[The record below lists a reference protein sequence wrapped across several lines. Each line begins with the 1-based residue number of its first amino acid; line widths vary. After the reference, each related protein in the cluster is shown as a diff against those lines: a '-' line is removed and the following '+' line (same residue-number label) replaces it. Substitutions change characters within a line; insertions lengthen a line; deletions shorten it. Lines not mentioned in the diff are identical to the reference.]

1 MILQILNRFFLTSTK
16 VQSLKFDMYFEFVK
30 QTVLKAEP
38 ISLHPQLAENVFY
51 FIKPI
56 LKKKKTHLQSNYQN
70 TSSLGFQ
77 MFRHLKL
84 SQ

>member
-38 ISLHPQLAENVFY
+38 ISLRPQLAENVFY

-56 LKKKKTHLQSNYQN
+56 LKKKKPIYNQIIKTLHLWVSKC
-70 TSSLGFQ
+70 LGT
-77 MFRHLKL
+77 
-84 SQ
+84 

>member
-56 LKKKKTHLQSNYQN
+56 LKKKKPIYNQIIKTLHLWVSKC
-70 TSSLGFQ
+70 LGT
-77 MFRHLKL
+77 
-84 SQ
+84 

>member
-38 ISLHPQLAENVFY
+38 ISLRPQLAENVFY
-51 FIKPI
+51 FIKQI
-56 LKKKKTHLQSNYQN
+56 LKKKTPF
-70 TSSLGFQ
+70 TI
-77 MFRHLKL
+77 KL
-84 SQ
+84 SKHFISGFPNV

>member
-38 ISLHPQLAENVFY
+38 ISLCPQLAENVFY

-56 LKKKKTHLQSNYQN
+56 LKKKKPIYNQIIKTLHLWVSKC
-70 TSSLGFQ
+70 LGT
-77 MFRHLKL
+77 
-84 SQ
+84 

>member
-56 LKKKKTHLQSNYQN
+56 LKKKKNPFTI
-70 TSSLGFQ
+70 
-77 MFRHLKL
+77 KL
-84 SQ
+84 SKHFISGFPNV

>member
-16 VQSLKFDMYFEFVK
+16 VQSLKFNMYFEFVK

-38 ISLHPQLAENVFY
+38 ISLRPQLAENVFY

-56 LKKKKTHLQSNYQN
+56 LKKKKPIYNQIIKTLHLWVSKC
-70 TSSLGFQ
+70 LGT
-77 MFRHLKL
+77 
-84 SQ
+84 

>member
-16 VQSLKFDMYFEFVK
+16 VQSLKFNMYFEFVK

-38 ISLHPQLAENVFY
+38 ISLRPQLAENVFY

-56 LKKKKTHLQSNYQN
+56 LKKKNPIYNQIIKTLHLWVSKC
-70 TSSLGFQ
+70 LGT
-77 MFRHLKL
+77 
-84 SQ
+84 

>member
-38 ISLHPQLAENVFY
+38 ISLHPHLAENVFY

-56 LKKKKTHLQSNYQN
+56 LKKKTIYNQIIKTLHLWVSKC
-70 TSSLGFQ
+70 LGT
-77 MFRHLKL
+77 
-84 SQ
+84 

>member
-38 ISLHPQLAENVFY
+38 ISLRPHLAENVFY

-56 LKKKKTHLQSNYQN
+56 LKKKPIYNQIIKTLHLWVSKC
-70 TSSLGFQ
+70 LGT
-77 MFRHLKL
+77 
-84 SQ
+84 

>member
-38 ISLHPQLAENVFY
+38 ISLRPHLAENVFY

-56 LKKKKTHLQSNYQN
+56 LKKKKPIYNQIIKTLHLWVSKC
-70 TSSLGFQ
+70 LGT
-77 MFRHLKL
+77 
-84 SQ
+84 

>member
-38 ISLHPQLAENVFY
+38 ISLRPHLAENVFY

-56 LKKKKTHLQSNYQN
+56 LKKKTIYNQIIKTLHLWVSKC
-70 TSSLGFQ
+70 LGT
-77 MFRHLKL
+77 
-84 SQ
+84 

>member
-1 MILQILNRFFLTSTK
+1 MILQILNGFFLTSTK

-38 ISLHPQLAENVFY
+38 ISLRPQLAENVFY

-56 LKKKKTHLQSNYQN
+56 LKKKKPIYNQIIKTLHLWVSKC
-70 TSSLGFQ
+70 LGT
-77 MFRHLKL
+77 
-84 SQ
+84 

>member
-1 MILQILNRFFLTSTK
+1 MILQILNGFFLTSTK

-38 ISLHPQLAENVFY
+38 ISLRPHLVENVFY

-56 LKKKKTHLQSNYQN
+56 LKKKKPIYNQIIKTLHLWVSKC
-70 TSSLGFQ
+70 LGT
-77 MFRHLKL
+77 
-84 SQ
+84 

>member
-38 ISLHPQLAENVFY
+38 ISLRPQLTENVFY

-56 LKKKKTHLQSNYQN
+56 LKKKKPIYNQIIKTLHLWVSKC
-70 TSSLGFQ
+70 LGT
-77 MFRHLKL
+77 
-84 SQ
+84 

>member
-56 LKKKKTHLQSNYQN
+56 LKKKTHLQSNYQN

>member
-38 ISLHPQLAENVFY
+38 ISLRPQLAENVFY

-56 LKKKKTHLQSNYQN
+56 LKKKNPFTI
-70 TSSLGFQ
+70 
-77 MFRHLKL
+77 KL
-84 SQ
+84 SKHFISGFPNV